1 MKWDCFMQHN
11 KVKRCLK
18 CEKIIRDTELHKI
31 VMYVVDEQF
40 TEHHYEHVE
49 CPDKFTI

>member
-1 MKWDCFMQHN
+1 METAKIVTRN
-11 KVKRCLK
+11 K
-18 CEKIIRDTELHKI
+18 KIIRDTELHKI